1 MRTTTKTTTFRRRR
15 LIALGACAGLVLGAC
30 GDDDDGAA
38 AACDPWIA
46 INAEFNEEPNP
57 DTLVPLL
64 DEFDETA
71 PEEIT
76 DSVAVMTGAARTV
89 VDTGDFAAFESPEFT
104 EAQGEVDPWMF
115 ENCDFDE
122 TAEVTAADYKFEG
135 VPDEFDAGT
144 AAILLTNDGEEPHE
158 MAIMRKAD
166 DVTQSWEEILALPQ
180 EEGEA
185 LVVQVGGTF
194 APRKGTKGVAVV
206 ELVPGDYVVTCFVPT
221 GTSISADG
229 EFTEGTGVPHF
240 MGGMLQEFTV
250 SA

>member
-1 MRTTTKTTTFRRRR
+1 MRTTIKMTTLRPRR

-30 GDDDDGAA
+30 GDDDDEAA
-38 AACDPWIA
+38 AACEPWTA
-46 INAEFNEEPNP
+46 INAQFNGEPNP

-71 PEEIT
+71 PEEIA

-89 VDTGDFAAFESPEFT
+89 VETGDFAAFESPEFSA
-104 EAQGEVDPWMF
+104 AQGEVDPWMF

-122 TAEVTAADYKFEG
+122 TAEVTASEYKFEG

-144 AAILLTNDGEEPHE
+144 AAILLTNEGEEAHE

-166 DVTQSWEEILALPQ
+166 GVTQSWDEILALPQ
-180 EEGEA
+180 EEAEA

-221 GTSISADG
+221 GTSMSADG
-229 EFTEGTGVPHF
+229 EVTEGTGVPHF

>member
-1 MRTTTKTTTFRRRR
+1 MRTTTKTTTHRRRR

-30 GDDDDGAA
+30 GDDDDEAA

-71 PEEIT
+71 PEEVA

-89 VDTGDFAAFESPEFT
+89 VETGDFAAFDSPEFT

-122 TAEVTAADYKFEG
+122 TAEVTASDYKFDG

-144 AAILLTNDGEEPHE
+144 AAILMTNEGAEPHE

-166 DVTQSWEEILALPQ
+166 GVTQSWEEILALPQ
-180 EEGEA
+180 EEAEA

-229 EFTEGTGVPHF
+229 EFTAGTGVPHF